1 MASITEETSEKK
13 TVPTLPSWL
22 RGLRW
27 YHPVVAVLLLIYPL
41 LATDFWIVQ
50 IGAQSLILGTVGL
63 SLMLLAGY
71 GGMVSLSQLTIAGLA
86 GYLVAIFGNAEWPAW
101 LMLVGA
107 VSLATLAAALIGWIS
122 ARTSGIYTI
131 MITLAISVA
140 FYYLVL
146 QNDPIFNSF
155 NGFAGI
161 DPPAV
166 FGVDWRAPLPFFYL
180 TLAVVALCYFFVL
193 YLSRTPFGLALQ
205 AVRDNPRRMSSL
217 GFNVIAHRVA
227 AHTVAGAIAGIGGVL
242 LVWQNGQI
250 SPGSVGIGPVIDI
263 LILTV
268 LGGLAHPVGPFIGAL
283 IFILMENFAIDLIDR
298 ERFNT
303 VIGAVFLVIVL
314 FSPDGVLGLWGKL
327 KSWLA
332 KQSARNKADQW

>member
-1 MASITEETSEKK
+1 MASITDETAEKK
-13 TVPTLPSWL
+13 APPVLPSWL
-22 RGLRW
+22 RGVRW
-27 YHPVVAVLLLIYPL
+27 YHAIVAVLLLIYPL
-41 LATDFWIVQ
+41 IATDFWTVQ
-50 IGAQSLILGTVGL
+50 IGAQSLILGLIGL

-71 GGMVSLSQLTIAGLA
+71 GGMVSLSQLTVAGLA

-107 VSLATLAAALIGWIS
+107 VSLATVAAVLIGWIS

-155 NGFAGI
+155 NGFSGVR
-161 DPPAV
+161 PPEV

-180 TLAVVALCYFFVL
+180 TLAVVGFCYLFVL

-205 AVRDNPRRMSSL
+205 AVRDNPRRMASL
-217 GFNVIAHRVA
+217 GFNVTAHRVA
-227 AHTVAGAIAGIGGVL
+227 AHGVAGILAGIGGVL

-268 LGGLAHPVGPFIGAL
+268 LGGLAHPVGPFIGAI

-332 KQSARNKADQW
+332 RQSARNRVDQW